1 MTTRRVLLL
10 DDEPLILRALKR
22 AFAAKGLD
30 VVTTTDPN
38 EALARLDDAFDAV
51 VSDLHMPNED
61 GARFLAEAAR
71 RTPATVRVLLSAD
84 PDFRP
89 RVGNLADACVHALV
103 GKTEM
108 PRLPTL
114 VAAQLEARHASPAGE
129 DGLVDLAKRFGSAM
143 ARPLHEDDAHRD
155 RLAALADAFAVR
167 LGLSS
172 EERLDARLAAILH
185 DVGQITVPERVFTST
200 APLED
205 ADRVEVERHPGA
217 GARLIGELPSLVRAG
232 AIVHAHHASG
242 GHAYPNDGVA
252 VPIAARVLHLV
263 DAYDAMRA
271 GRPWSPARS
280 HDEAIAELEQN
291 NDAALVRTLAD
302 TTAH

>member
-280 HDEAIAELEQN
+280 HDEAIAELEQS
-291 NDAALVRTLAD
+291 NDTALVRTLAD